1 MYNTSPNHPA
11 RTIMNIETPGW
22 RRAMVD
28 VFTTPKDIRICSTF
42 FSWAS
47 LFNEI
52 NVFCIY
58 TLCRSSVTYWI
69 YILFLLFPQ
78 GCHAHGTTHELLQMK
93 RKINNKN
100 SLEWNGLKSD
110 INTLF
115 LKQNREFIFFLY
127 ENTTVWVIICLQGGR
142 VLCELQFRRWRY
154 GWNCFSSNHLLNLVT
169 KNPSINI
176 DFFFLEL
183 LLQWFKLWS
192 FYTFFFQ
199 SVTAQVVK
207 CGSNGAIIEMMQVDY
222 TLKLLFWSCYILWG
236 NYFINLP
243 LI

>member
-1 MYNTSPNHPA
+1 M
-11 RTIMNIETPGW
+11 
-22 RRAMVD
+22 
-28 VFTTPKDIRICSTF
+28 
-42 FSWAS
+42 FS
-47 LFNEI
+47 
-52 NVFCIY
+52 VY
-58 TLCRSSVTYWI
+58 TLYAGHLWLI
-69 YILFLLFPQ
+69 GYIFCFLLFPQ

-93 RKINNKN
+93 RKIKNKN

-183 LLQWFKLWS
+183 LLQWFELWS

-207 CGSNGAIIEMMQVDY
+207 YRSNGAIIEMMQVDY